1 MLDEKTREIVKST
14 IPFLQDKGTEITG
27 IFYQNMFKAHP
38 ELLNIFNQNNQRE
51 GTQSKALANTVLAA
65 AMNIDDLSVLKP
77 HVIQIG
83 YKHRALQVKPEHYP
97 IVGHHLIEAIGIV
110 LGDAATDEIID
121 AWTAAYGEIAQVFID
136 AEKEMYK
143 EEAWHDFK
151 PFKVISVEKPAA
163 GFVKIGLQSDFP
175 IGKVIPGEYITVRIK
190 KDGETYFSNRHYS
203 IYAADETKNQ
213 VHIAI
218 RKENEGIVSNYL
230 IQDVKPGDE
239 ICLSAPA
246 GDFCL
251 AQDSKT
257 NVLISSGIG
266 MTPILPMAET
276 SYEQGKKTI
285 WIQNFRHLTDNI
297 FEKEVALLC
306 DKIDIITNETSS
318 EGRINAEKLKKW
330 LDFNE
335 PMAFYLCG
343 RPEFTIGMKNALI
356 AAGANESDIYYEVFD
371 APKMATIFD

>member
-1 MLDEKTREIVKST
+1 MLDEKTKEIVKST
-14 IPFLQDKGTEITG
+14 IPFLQDKGTEITS
-27 IFYQNMFKAHP
+27 IFYQNMFQAHP

-51 GTQSKALANTVLAA
+51 GTQSKALANMVLAA
-65 AMNIDDLSVLKP
+65 AMNIDDLSVIKP
-77 HVIQIG
+77 YVIQVG

-97 IVGHHLIEAIGIV
+97 IVGHYLIQAIGIV
-110 LGDAATDEIID
+110 LGDASTDEIIE

-151 PFKVISVEKPAA
+151 PFTVISVEKPVD
-163 GFVKIGLQSDFP
+163 GFVKIGLQSDFG

-218 RKENEGIVSNYL
+218 RKENKGIISNYL
-230 IQDVKPGDE
+230 TQEVKPGDE

-251 AQDSKT
+251 AENSQA

-266 MTPILPMAET
+266 MTPILPMAKA
-276 SYEQGKKTI
+276 SQEQGKKTI
-285 WIQNFRHLTDNI
+285 WIQNYRHLADNI
-297 FEKEVALLC
+297 FEKEVAPLR
-306 DKIDIITNETSS
+306 DKVEIITNETST
-318 EGRINAEKLKKW
+318 EGRINAEKLKNW
-330 LDFNE
+330 LDFSE

-343 RPEFTIGMKNALI
+343 RPEFTIGVKNALI
-356 AAGANESDIYYEVFD
+356 EAGASEADIYYEVFD

>member
-1 MLDEKTREIVKST
+1 MLDEKTKEIVKST
-14 IPFLQDKGTEITG
+14 IPFLQDKGTEITS
-27 IFYQNMFKAHP
+27 IFYQNMFQAHP

-51 GTQSKALANTVLAA
+51 GTQSKALANMVLAA
-65 AMNIDDLSVLKP
+65 AMNIDDLSVIKP
-77 HVIQIG
+77 YVIQVG

-97 IVGHHLIEAIGIV
+97 IVGHYLIQAIGIV
-110 LGDAATDEIID
+110 LGDASTDEIIE

-151 PFKVISVEKPAA
+151 PFTVISVEKPVD
-163 GFVKIGLQSDFP
+163 GFVKIGLQSDFG

-218 RKENEGIVSNYL
+218 RKENKGIISNYL
-230 IQDVKPGDE
+230 TQEVKPGDE

-251 AQDSKT
+251 AENSQA

-266 MTPILPMAET
+266 MTPILPMAKA
-276 SYEQGKKTI
+276 SQEQGKKTI
-285 WIQNFRHLTDNI
+285 WIQNYRHLADNI
-297 FEKEVALLC
+297 FEKEVAPLR
-306 DKIDIITNETSS
+306 DKVEIITNETST
-318 EGRINAEKLKKW
+318 EGRINAEKLKNW
-330 LDFNE
+330 LDFSE

-343 RPEFTIGMKNALI
+343 RPEFTIGVKNALI
-356 AAGANESDIYYEVFD
+356 KAGASEADIYYEVFD

>member
-1 MLDEKTREIVKST
+1 MLDEKTKEIVKST
-14 IPFLQDKGTEITG
+14 IPFLQDKGTEITS
-27 IFYQNMFKAHP
+27 IFYQNMFQAHP

-51 GTQSKALANTVLAA
+51 GTQSKALANMVLAA
-65 AMNIDDLSVLKP
+65 AMNIDDLSVIKP
-77 HVIQIG
+77 YVIQVG

-97 IVGHHLIEAIGIV
+97 IVGHYLIQAIGIV
-110 LGDAATDEIID
+110 LGDASTDEIIE

-151 PFKVISVEKPAA
+151 PFTVISVEKPAD
-163 GFVKIGLQSDFP
+163 GFVKIGLQSDFG

-218 RKENEGIVSNYL
+218 RKENKGIISNYL
-230 IQDVKPGDE
+230 TQEVKPGDE

-251 AQDSKT
+251 AENSQA

-266 MTPILPMAET
+266 MTPILPMAKA
-276 SYEQGKKTI
+276 SQEQGKKTI
-285 WIQNFRHLTDNI
+285 WIQNYRHLADNI
-297 FEKEVALLC
+297 FEKEVAPLR
-306 DKIDIITNETSS
+306 DKVEIITNETST
-318 EGRINAEKLKKW
+318 EGRINAEKLKNW
-330 LDFNE
+330 LDFSE

-343 RPEFTIGMKNALI
+343 RPEFTIGVKNALI
-356 AAGANESDIYYEVFD
+356 EAGASEADIYYEVFD

>member
-1 MLDEKTREIVKST
+1 MLDEKTKEIVKST
-14 IPFLQDKGTEITG
+14 IPFLQDKGTEITS
-27 IFYQNMFKAHP
+27 IFYQNMFQAHP

-51 GTQSKALANTVLAA
+51 GTQSKALANMVLAA
-65 AMNIDDLSVLKP
+65 AMNIDDLSVIKP
-77 HVIQIG
+77 YVIQVG

-97 IVGHHLIEAIGIV
+97 IVGHYLIQAIGIV
-110 LGDAATDEIID
+110 LGDASTDEIIE

-151 PFKVISVEKPAA
+151 PFTVISVEKPVD
-163 GFVKIGLQSDFP
+163 GFVKIGLQSDFG

-218 RKENEGIVSNYL
+218 RKENKGIISNYL
-230 IQDVKPGDE
+230 TQEVKPGDE

-251 AQDSKT
+251 AENSQA

-266 MTPILPMAET
+266 MTPILPMAKA
-276 SYEQGKKTI
+276 SQEQGKKTI
-285 WIQNFRHLTDNI
+285 WIQNYRHLADKI
-297 FEKEVALLC
+297 FEKEVAPLR
-306 DKIDIITNETSS
+306 DKVEIITNETST
-318 EGRINAEKLKKW
+318 EGRINAEKLKNW
-330 LDFNE
+330 LDFSE

-343 RPEFTIGMKNALI
+343 RPEFTIGVKNALI
-356 AAGANESDIYYEVFD
+356 EAGASEADIYYEVFD